1 MIEKKAPSEKT
12 LRNKLQVIIDQE
24 PCSIRAEVAHEALD
38 YENITDFFQD
48 LQRCGCQ
55 GGFIGSLIYYRD
67 THAFYDQHYDE
78 IEELRWELE
87 DSLGQP
93 LQIKGDL
100 KNWFAW
106 FGFEETASQMAEEIR
121 LERL

>member
-1 MIEKKAPSEKT
+1 MNEKKAPSKKT
-12 LRNKLQVIIDQE
+12 LRYRLQVIIDQE
-24 PCSIRAEVAHEALD
+24 PCSIRAEVAREALD
-38 YENITDFFQD
+38 YENITEFFQD

-55 GGFIGSLIYYRD
+55 GGFIGPLIYYRD
-67 THAFYDQHYDE
+67 THAFYDRHYDE

-93 LQIKGDL
+93 LQVKGDL
-100 KNWFAW
+100 KNCFAW
-106 FGFEETASQMAEEIR
+106 FGFEEMAYRMAEGIG